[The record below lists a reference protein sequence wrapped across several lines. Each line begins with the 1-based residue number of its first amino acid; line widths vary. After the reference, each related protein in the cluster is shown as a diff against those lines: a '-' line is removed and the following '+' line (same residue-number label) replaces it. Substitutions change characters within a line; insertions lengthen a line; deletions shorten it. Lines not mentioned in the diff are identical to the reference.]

1 MKKFFSLPAVLGI
14 LFFVLIEF
22 LGDKLIKNIL
32 ENNISSSLNRN
43 VEIEKLNIDYLSGKA
58 RAKNISLL
66 NKKFDGYLIGIDSIN
81 VNLDTYSIFSNN
93 ILINDVLLNNIKLN
107 YYFNFSDQKINDNLK
122 SLQKDLKYENTNSES
137 NKYFNIRNLEAKNI
151 SLSVLSPELNVEKTF
166 AISDIKLND
175 IGNTKNSKD
184 YKDAL
189 KKIFNDTVDNVKN
202 KVLNDNFLDKLY
214 ELDTD
219 LVEEKIKEKLNLNKD
234 KIKNKLKGLI
244 NL

>member
-1 MKKFFSLPAVLGI
+1 MKKFFSLTAVLGI

-58 RAKNISLL
+58 SAKNITLL

-93 ILINDVLLNNIKLN
+93 ILINDVPLNNIKLN

-244 NL
+244 N

>member
-1 MKKFFSLPAVLGI
+1 MKKFFSLTAVLGI

-58 RAKNISLL
+58 SAKNITLL

-219 LVEEKIKEKLNLNKD
+219 LLEEKIKEKLNLNKD

-244 NL
+244 N

>member
-1 MKKFFSLPAVLGI
+1 MKKFFSLTAVLGI
-14 LFFVLIEF
+14 LFFVLIE
-22 LGDKLIKNIL
+22 LIGDKMIKNIL

-58 RAKNISLL
+58 SAKNITLL

-122 SLQKDLKYENTNSES
+122 SLQKDIKYENTNSES

-166 AISDIKLND
+166 IMSDIKLND

-189 KKIFNDTVDNVKN
+189 KKIFNDTIDNVKN

-244 NL
+244 N

>member
-1 MKKFFSLPAVLGI
+1 MKKFFSLTAVLGI

-58 RAKNISLL
+58 SAKNITLL

-202 KVLNDNFLDKLY
+202 KALNDNFLDKLY

-244 NL
+244 N

>member
-1 MKKFFSLPAVLGI
+1 MKKFFSLIAVLGI
-14 LFFVLIEF
+14 LFFILIEF
-22 LGDKLIKNIL
+22 LGDNLIKNIL
-32 ENNISSSLNRN
+32 ENNISNSLNRD
-43 VEIEKLNIDYLSGKA
+43 VTIEKLNIDYLSGKA
-58 RAKNISLL
+58 SAKNITLL

-166 AISDIKLND
+166 AISDIKLNN

-189 KKIFNDTVDNVKN
+189 KKIFNDTIDNVKN

-244 NL
+244 N

>member
-1 MKKFFSLPAVLGI
+1 MKKFFSLTAVLGI

-58 RAKNISLL
+58 SAKNITLL

-107 YYFNFSDQKINDNLK
+107 YYFNFSDQEINDNLK

-189 KKIFNDTVDNVKN
+189 KKIFNDTIDNVKN

-244 NL
+244 N

>member
-1 MKKFFSLPAVLGI
+1 MKKFFSLTAVLGI

-58 RAKNISLL
+58 SAKNITLL

-93 ILINDVLLNNIKLN
+93 ILINDVLLKNIKLN

-122 SLQKDLKYENTNSES
+122 SLQKDLKNENTNSES

-244 NL
+244 N

>member
-1 MKKFFSLPAVLGI
+1 MKKFFSLIAVIGI
-14 LFFVLIEF
+14 LFFILIEF

-32 ENNISSSLNRN
+32 ENNISNSLNRD
-43 VEIEKLNIDYLSGKA
+43 VTIEKLNIDYLSGKA
-58 RAKNISLL
+58 SAKNIILL
-66 NKKFDGYLIGIDSIN
+66 NKKFDGYLIGIDSIK

-189 KKIFNDTVDNVKN
+189 KKIFNDTVYNVKN

-244 NL
+244 N

>member
-1 MKKFFSLPAVLGI
+1 MKKFFSLTAVLGI

-58 RAKNISLL
+58 SAKNITLL

-166 AISDIKLND
+166 AISDIKLKD

-189 KKIFNDTVDNVKN
+189 KKIFNDTIDNVKN

-244 NL
+244 N

>member
-1 MKKFFSLPAVLGI
+1 MKKFFSLTAVLGI

-58 RAKNISLL
+58 SAKNITLL

-122 SLQKDLKYENTNSES
+122 SLQKDLKNENTNSES

-244 NL
+244 N

>member
-1 MKKFFSLPAVLGI
+1 MSEEKFVRI
-14 LFFVLIEF
+14 L
-22 LGDKLIKNIL
+22 
-32 ENNISSSLNRN
+32 
-43 VEIEKLNIDYLSGKA
+43 
-58 RAKNISLL
+58 
-66 NKKFDGYLIGIDSIN
+66 
-81 VNLDTYSIFSNN
+81 
-93 ILINDVLLNNIKLN
+93 
-107 YYFNFSDQKINDNLK
+107 
-122 SLQKDLKYENTNSES
+122 
-137 NKYFNIRNLEAKNI
+137 NI

-189 KKIFNDTVDNVKN
+189 KKIFNDTIDNVKN

-244 NL
+244 N

>member
-1 MKKFFSLPAVLGI
+1 MKKFFSLTAILGI

-58 RAKNISLL
+58 SAKNITLL

-107 YYFNFSDQKINDNLK
+107 YYFNLSDQKINDNLK

-202 KVLNDNFLDKLY
+202 KVMNDNFLDKLY

-244 NL
+244 N

>member
-1 MKKFFSLPAVLGI
+1 MKKFFSLTAVLGI

-58 RAKNISLL
+58 SAKNITLL

-93 ILINDVLLNNIKLN
+93 ILINNVLLNSIKVN
-107 YYFNFSDQKINDNLK
+107 YYFDFTDQQINDNLR

-202 KVLNDNFLDKLY
+202 KVLNDNFLDRLY
-214 ELDTD
+214 DLDAD
-219 LVEEKIKEKLNLNKD
+219 LVEEKVKEKLKLNKD
-234 KIKNKLKGLI
+234 KLKNKLKGLI
-244 NL
+244 N

>member
-1 MKKFFSLPAVLGI
+1 MKKFFSLTAVLGI

-58 RAKNISLL
+58 SAKNITLL
-66 NKKFDGYLIGIDSIN
+66 NKKFDGYLIGIESIN

-107 YYFNFSDQKINDNLK
+107 YHFNFSDQKINDNLK

-137 NKYFNIRNLEAKNI
+137 NKNFNIRNLEAKNI

-166 AISDIKLND
+166 IMSDIKLND
-175 IGNTKNSKD
+175 IGNTKNSKN

-189 KKIFNDTVDNVKN
+189 KKIFNDTVYNVKN
-202 KVLNDNFLDKLY
+202 IVLNDNFLDKLY

-244 NL
+244 N

>member
-1 MKKFFSLPAVLGI
+1 MKKFFSLTAVLGI

-58 RAKNISLL
+58 SAKNITLL

-234 KIKNKLKGLI
+234 KIKNKLKVLI
-244 NL
+244 N

>member
-1 MKKFFSLPAVLGI
+1 MKKFFSLTAVLGI

-58 RAKNISLL
+58 SAKNITLL

-107 YYFNFSDQKINDNLK
+107 YHFNFSDQKINDNLK

-244 NL
+244 N

>member
-1 MKKFFSLPAVLGI
+1 MKKFFSLTAVLGI

-58 RAKNISLL
+58 SAKNITLL
-66 NKKFDGYLIGIDSIN
+66 NKKFDGHLIGIDSIN

-219 LVEEKIKEKLNLNKD
+219 LLEEKIKEKLNLNKD
-234 KIKNKLKGLI
+234 KIENKLKGLI
-244 NL
+244 N

>member
-1 MKKFFSLPAVLGI
+1 MKKFFSLTAVLGI

-58 RAKNISLL
+58 SAKNITLL

-166 AISDIKLND
+166 AISDIKLKD

-244 NL
+244 N

>member
-1 MKKFFSLPAVLGI
+1 MKKFFSLTAVLGI

-58 RAKNISLL
+58 SAKNITLL

-107 YYFNFSDQKINDNLK
+107 YYFNLSDQKINDNLK

-189 KKIFNDTVDNVKN
+189 KKIFNDTIDNVKN

-244 NL
+244 N

>member
-1 MKKFFSLPAVLGI
+1 MKKFFSLTAILGI

-58 RAKNISLL
+58 SAKNITLL

-244 NL
+244 N

>member
-1 MKKFFSLPAVLGI
+1 MKKFFSLTAVLGI

-58 RAKNISLL
+58 SAKNITLL

-175 IGNTKNSKD
+175 SGNTKNSKD
-184 YKDAL
+184 YNNAL
-189 KKIFNDTVDNVKN
+189 KKIFNDTLDNVKH

-234 KIKNKLKGLI
+234 KIKI
-244 NL
+244 NLKV

>member
-1 MKKFFSLPAVLGI
+1 MKKFFSLTAVLGI

-58 RAKNISLL
+58 SAKNITLL

-122 SLQKDLKYENTNSES
+122 SLQKDLKNENTNSES

-219 LVEEKIKEKLNLNKD
+219 LVEEKIKEKHNLHKD

-244 NL
+244 N

>member
-1 MKKFFSLPAVLGI
+1 MKKFFSLTAVLGI

-58 RAKNISLL
+58 SAKNITLL

-202 KVLNDNFLDKLY
+202 KVMNDNFLDKLY

-244 NL
+244 N